1 MSNSSWSDTVRN
13 ENTSRNIITFYFQ
26 TIIAFYIFGIHF
38 YFWMLFSTFE
48 FFFRLFYNYTVFNIC
63 IFLTVFQRF
72 DKLAFSLC
80 QRALCSLQKI
90 VQYRINKITTYRCCH
105 QEVFRQI
112 VFDHSPKNCKTLEK
126 TFLKNIFERCS
137 FIFTGKMKLIEFLH
151 K

>member
-38 YFWMLFSTFE
+38 YFWMLSSTFG
-48 FFFRLFYNYTVFNIC
+48 FFFWLFYNYTVFNIC

-112 VFDHSPKNCKTLEK
+112 VFDHSPKIAKPSKKHSWKIYLNAAAL
-126 TFLKNIFERCS
+126 FS
-137 FIFTGKMKLIEFLH
+137 QGKWNW
-151 K
+151 